1 MSTERIYNKMFKDY
15 PDAIGIRDLQQ
26 MLGIGKN
33 LAYHLIND
41 NVIEHVRV
49 GRKIVIPKI
58 KVIEYL
64 CSNHSK

>member
-1 MSTERIYNKMFKDY
+1 MSTERTYNKMFKDY

-33 LAYHLIND
+33 LAYQLIND

-64 CSNHSK
+64 CSDHSK